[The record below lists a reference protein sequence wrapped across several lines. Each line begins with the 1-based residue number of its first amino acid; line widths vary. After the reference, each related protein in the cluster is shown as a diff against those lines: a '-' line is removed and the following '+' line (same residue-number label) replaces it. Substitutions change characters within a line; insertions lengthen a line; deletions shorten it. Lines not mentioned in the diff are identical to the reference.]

1 MASLEQERDEARAEL
16 AAKARDLADKTLV
29 VAELQE
35 QQRIDSSE
43 AHVLKSEVKSQQE
56 QVTSRTLALRVGS
69 GSPYQRIFRSRP

>member
-56 QVTSRTLALRVGS
+56 QVTSLNTRFAPWQWLS
-69 GSPYQRIFRSRP
+69 YHRIFRSHP